1 MQKSVLTEPWSCIC
15 CICCACNSSFTTV
28 HAKALCSFV
37 PWWWHN
43 WLGMRRG
50 KPRKNSFWIGMFIP
64 WSQVSEH
71 WGIVQ
76 TYPWFYQQ
84 SRGNCLDSA
93 AWLSKHS
100 GLMASHGTTSF
111 HLQELLIDLGMETV
125 MGSQVPQKVPKH
137 MDGSWRASMRQL
149 TQLTMYITSYT
160 DISWYI
166 DIYRVYPNQWT
177 LCRVPFHTLVGPHPK
192 NCRKVV
198 GKAMAKPTEDRLV
211 VIQSSEWGP
220 LGKLWQTLHKACC
233 PFSSAL
239 MSLFLSEGMKLGS
252 STS

>member
-1 MQKSVLTEPWSCIC
+1 MVAQLT
-15 CICCACNSSFTTV
+15 
-28 HAKALCSFV
+28 
-37 PWWWHN
+37 
-43 WLGMRRG
+43 RRG

-100 GLMASHGTTSF
+100 GFMASHGTTSF

-125 MGSQVPQKVPKH
+125 MRSQVPQKVPKH

-166 DIYRVYPNQWT
+166 DIYIYIYRVYPNQWT
-177 LCRVPFHTLVGPHPK
+177 LCGVPFHTLVGPHPK

-198 GKAMAKPTEDRLV
+198 GKAYGRQVGSHPGA
-211 VIQSSEWGP
+211 EWGA
-220 LGKLWQTLHKACC
+220 LGKLWQTLHKAVPLAAPWWACSC
-233 PFSSAL
+233 LKGWSWDLRPLRSIQQVFKSCQTC
-239 MSLFLSEGMKLGS
+239 LSQSFKAILASRLELLLS
-252 STS
+252 WPQWQ